1 MHCSINNYGNP
12 HSLYSKESILIKQG
26 DQGNILENVFKA
38 QHPVLAMLM
47 TFVLVF
53 LSSIETVYNKS
64 EWSFNGMFP
73 SVFLSTAFSTL
84 FIGIVGTRY
93 AMNERQFWLPELF
106 IPTIGLLLGITT
118 GAIAV
123 GISSCLKKAGE
134 ESGQIE
140 TYLSYGAS
148 REEAGRSIAKESIRL
163 ALLPTINRMSVI
175 GLITIPGAMTGQI
188 LGGAPIMKAVMYQQ
202 IITFMISATS
212 SLSVLGSVYY
222 CLHCL
227 IDKKHRLRTERVHKH
242 KANILHDIKSLVLDL
257 CCFDKI
263 TTDSSDEISS
273 NSSSDSK
280 HGESSPLLN
289 KKQPPSYH

>member
-1 MHCSINNYGNP
+1 M
-12 HSLYSKESILIKQG
+12 
-26 DQGNILENVFKA
+26 
-38 QHPVLAMLM
+38 
-47 TFVLVF
+47 
-53 LSSIETVYNKS
+53 
-64 EWSFNGMFP
+64 
-73 SVFLSTAFSTL
+73 FLSTAFSTL

-212 SLSVLGSVYY
+212 SLSVLGSVYV
-222 CLHCL
+222 CNINTIMFKL
-227 IDKKHRLRTERVHKH
+227 IRFV
-242 KANILHDIKSLVLDL
+242 VLS
-257 CCFDKI
+257 
-263 TTDSSDEISS
+263 T
-273 NSSSDSK
+273 
-280 HGESSPLLN
+280 LLD
-289 KKQPPSYH
+289 